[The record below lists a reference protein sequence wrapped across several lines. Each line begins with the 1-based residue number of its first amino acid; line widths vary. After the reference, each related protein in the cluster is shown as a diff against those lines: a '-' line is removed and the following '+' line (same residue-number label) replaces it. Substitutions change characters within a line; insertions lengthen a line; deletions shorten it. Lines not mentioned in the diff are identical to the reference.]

1 MIWIIFT
8 MLLVLAGVG
17 LLAPYGVTGAVI
29 QVIITGALV
38 LFGVYCIRATSSRIQ
53 RQQGI

>member
-17 LLAPYGVTGAVI
+17 LLAPYGMTGAVI
-29 QVIITGALV
+29 QVIMTGALV
-38 LFGVYCIRATSSRIQ
+38 LFGIYCIRATSSRIQ